1 MCLSCWCE
9 NTCRWSLRP
18 VLPGRVDLS
27 GLVLTSVVGLRT
39 QVRAVVSF
47 QLGQRRRPRSRKV
60 TAVLTSPP
68 TPQPTFA
75 AIDRLRQPVIDSRV
89 MVPSRHHPVCVHCLS
104 LPFLVLE
111 FTAVSFAE
119 GGLGRK
125 RVFLRRTPAGGGGR
139 GAGGLD
145 LLPAQTRVNP
155 PHGTECSS
163 ALRLAAC
170 HETMAR
176 TSSQNA
182 FGPGQRVVFVGQ
194 MHQMPHLHCLPAL
207 RIAAQRQ

>member
-1 MCLSCWCE
+1 MRLSWSKAVPFTAFPCVCTAFHCLSLCVHCL
-9 NTCRWSLRP
+9 SLP
-18 VLPGRVDLS
+18 FLVCTLS
-27 GLVLTSVVGLRT
+27 
-39 QVRAVVSF
+39 F
-47 QLGQRRRPRSRKV
+47 
-60 TAVLTSPP
+60 TAFPCVCTVFHCLSW
-68 TPQPTFA
+68 
-75 AIDRLRQPVIDSRV
+75 
-89 MVPSRHHPVCVHCLS
+89 CVHCLS

-125 RVFLRRTPAGGGGR
+125 RVFWRRTPAGGGGR

-163 ALRLAAC
+163 ALWLAAC